1 MLNVFKMRTKQYL
14 QEQLTIAAES
24 LGLYWPERAVIEIPK
39 DPKFGDLACNIA
51 MLLAKDAKRRPTE
64 LARDLAEKVL
74 AGSNMIIKA
83 EPAGPGFLNITF
95 NPSFLLESVPAIL
108 DAGDSYGT
116 GGDAN
121 APKAHIEYVS
131 ANPTGPLHI
140 GHARGA
146 ALGDSLIRL
155 LRFTGHEVHS
165 EYYINDAGRQ
175 MRALGESVLIRAQEL
190 RGKDVEFPEDGYQ
203 GEYIID
209 IARQMLAQNPDLPA
223 LPRPEALRSCTEY
236 AANAILEGIKADLA
250 AFRVEHEAWFYE
262 SQLLASGAVDRAF
275 SMLGGLGLIFEED
288 GAVWLRTE
296 SFGDD
301 KNRVLRKSDGSLT
314 YFTTDI
320 AYHLDKYERGYDL
333 IVDLLGAD
341 HHGYVPRLRAS
352 LEALGKRP
360 DSFAALIIQMV
371 SLSRDGEQIAMSTR
385 AGEFV
390 TLTEVLQEVGTDAAR
405 FIFLSRKSD
414 SPLDFDLELVK
425 KQSLENPV
433 YYVQYAHARICALG
447 RKAKDAGFCLP
458 KRLTTDDLLPLN
470 TQEDIELLKH
480 LDAFPENLR
489 NAAANLAPHHV
500 SHYLLALAG
509 MVHRYYTMHQV
520 IGAAEPGLALA
531 RLALLNAAGQVLRNG
546 LAILG
551 VSAPESM

>member
-1 MLNVFKMRTKQYL
+1 MRTKQYL
-14 QEQLTIAAES
+14 KEQLTAAAES
-24 LGLYWPERAVIEIPK
+24 LGLFWPERAVIEIPK

-51 MLLAKDAKRRPTE
+51 MLLAKDARQKPTE
-64 LARDLAEKVL
+64 LAKQLAEKLL
-74 AGSNMIIKA
+74 ADSEMVIKA

-95 NPSFLLESVPAIL
+95 SPRFMLESVPLIL
-108 DAGDSYGT
+108 KAGQAYGA
-116 GGDAN
+116 GEASADK
-121 APKAHIEYVS
+121 PKVHIEYVS

-155 LRFTGHEVHS
+155 LRFTGHEVCS

-175 MRALGESVLIRAQEL
+175 MRTLGQSVLLRAREL
-190 RGKDVEFPEDGYQ
+190 NGETIEFPEDCYQ

-209 IARQMLAQNPDLPA
+209 LAREILASTPGLFDLPQEESA
-223 LPRPEALRSCTEY
+223 RLCMEY
-236 AANAILEGIKADLA
+236 AGNAILDGIKSDMA
-250 AFRVEHEAWFYE
+250 AFRVEHQAWFYE

-275 SMLGGLGLIFEED
+275 SMLGGLGLVFRED

-296 SFGDD
+296 AFGDD
-301 KNRVLRKSDGSLT
+301 KNRVLKKSDGSLT
-314 YFTTDI
+314 YFATDI
-320 AYHLDKYERGYDL
+320 AYHLDKYERGYEL

-352 LEALGKRP
+352 LEALGKRSG
-360 DSFAALIIQMV
+360 SFAVLILQLV
-371 SLSRDGEQIAMSTR
+371 SLSRNGEQIAMSTR

-390 TLTEVLQEVGTDAAR
+390 TLAEVLQEVGVDAAR

-433 YYVQYAHARICALG
+433 YYVQYAHARICALQ
-447 RKAKDAGFCLP
+447 RKAGEAGISLPQRLDAE
-458 KRLTTDDLLPLN
+458 TLLPLD
-470 TQEDIELLKH
+470 TPEDIELLKS

-509 MVHRYYTMHQV
+509 LVHRYYTTHQV
-520 IGAAEPGLALA
+520 IAAREPGLAAA
-531 RLALLNAAGQVLRNG
+531 RLALLAAAGQVLRNG
-546 LAILG
+546 LEILG